1 MHSFERFI
9 AGIAG
14 SFKMLRNEHGFGAL
28 TPTNVIGARGKSTEF
43 GGAYKLQVL
52 TVTLG
57 SSSDTVTLVRATD
70 KIGTILGVFAQ
81 IVSGTTTNFQTCEAS
96 FSGLV
101 ITLASYN
108 SSGSA
113 SSSAWGP
120 VRLLVIGTDA

>member
-1 MHSFERFI
+1 M
-9 AGIAG
+9 
-14 SFKMLRNEHGFGAL
+14 GAL
-28 TPTNVIGARGKSTEF
+28 TPTNVIGARGRSTEF

-57 SSSDTVTLVRATD
+57 SASDTVTLVRATD

-81 IVSGTTTNFQTCEAS
+81 IVSGTTTNFQTVEAS

-101 ITLASYN
+101 ITLASYG
-108 SSGSA
+108 SGGSA
-113 SSSAWGP
+113 SITAWGP